1 MRCINLNLWPFTR
14 YQIKNQQINKEL
26 NFIHL
31 NINSLL
37 PKTNELHYIEKCS
50 HASVIG
56 IAETELDKT
65 FYSSEVAVDEYSI
78 QENDRNRKS
87 RGEACYIRNKI
98 CFSSKKCLSDN
109 IENIFS
115 DLLFQKTKQISV
127 GVIYKLPSQTQFS
140 EQTIMEFEPL
150 DPSGELLFSETYN
163 PNKTYKFYKDFL
175 LIQYNPKRFAQCM
188 VFTN

>member
-1 MRCINLNLWPFTR
+1 MRCINLTLWPVTR
-14 YQIKNQQINKEL
+14 YQIKNQQINKELINKEL

-78 QENDRNRKS
+78 QENDRNKRAEVKLVIL
-87 RGEACYIRNKI
+87 E
-98 CFSSKKCLSDN
+98 
-109 IENIFS
+109 
-115 DLLFQKTKQISV
+115 TK
-127 GVIYKLPSQTQFS
+127 
-140 EQTIMEFEPL
+140 
-150 DPSGELLFSETYN
+150 
-163 PNKTYKFYKDFL
+163 
-175 LIQYNPKRFAQCM
+175 FAFP
-188 VFTN
+188 VKNVSLTT

>member
-1 MRCINLNLWPFTR
+1 M
-14 YQIKNQQINKEL
+14 
-26 NFIHL
+26 
-31 NINSLL
+31 
-37 PKTNELHYIEKCS
+37 
-50 HASVIG
+50 G
-56 IAETELDKT
+56 
-65 FYSSEVAVDEYSI
+65 EYSI
-78 QENDRNRKS
+78 QKNDRNRKS

-109 IENIFS
+109 IENIIS
-115 DLLFQKTKQISV
+115 DLLFPKTKLISV

-175 LIQYNPKRFAQCM
+175 LIQYNPMWFA
-188 VFTN
+188 